1 MLAKHRGFSSRHV
14 EMSAG
19 QGFRLFCHFCMST
32 WIDTEVCM
40 HRQQLTA
47 SIGVSSI
54 WLEEV
59 LGISPRSLGLCH
71 ESSSVPVSDR
81 SKRTIVFGS
90 SGEPADGGPPKF
102 EQYKKAHATMLTSC
116 FT

>member
-1 MLAKHRGFSSRHV
+1 
-14 EMSAG
+14 
-19 QGFRLFCHFCMST
+19 MST
-32 WIDTEVCM
+32 WIDIELCM

-54 WLEEV
+54 WLEDV

-81 SKRTIVFGS
+81 YRRTIVFGS
-90 SGEPADGGPPKF
+90 SGEPAEGGPLDNPK
-102 EQYKKAHATMLTSC
+102 KPTHATTLMSF